1 MIIDGL
7 TQTAIQQA
15 ALRLKRGDLVVI
27 PTETVYGLAADASQ
41 PLAVEKIFHC
51 KKRPHSNPLI
61 VHIADVSQL
70 TDWAVAIPLVAYQLA
85 ERFWPGPLTLIL
97 HKAPSVSDLITAG
110 QATVALR
117 IPAHPVAQ
125 QVLRAFGG
133 GLAAP
138 SANRFTEVSPTLA
151 AHVALD
157 EEVLI
162 LDGGPA
168 QVGIESTIVDCSGE
182 HVAILRPGMLSAD
195 MISEVVGYEVFYQQ
209 ALEIKRP
216 GQHWLHYSPKAEVV
230 LCDAETVNHM
240 MPLADTGFIVYSVM
254 ISTDACIH
262 LSAEPDA
269 YAQGLYAA
277 LHTLDKRYSRIVVEL
292 PPQIA
297 TWYAVHERLRKA
309 AGL

>member
-15 ALRLKRGDLVVI
+15 ALSLKRGDLVVI
-27 PTETVYGLAADASQ
+27 PTETVYGLAADANQ
-41 PLAVEKIFHC
+41 PQAVEKIFHC

-151 AHVALD
+151 VHVALD

-182 HVAILRPGMLSAD
+182 HVAILRPGMLSAA
-195 MISEVVGYEVFYQQ
+195 MISEVVGYEVCYQQ

-230 LCDAETVNHM
+230 LCDHAALTQWSA
-240 MPLADTGFIVYSVM
+240 MPDTGFMVYSSPLVAV
-254 ISTDACIH
+254 SCVC
-262 LSAEPDA
+262 LSQDPDA
-269 YAQGLYAA
+269 YARDLYAA
-277 LHTLDKRYSRIVVEL
+277 LHRLDKTCRRIVVEL
-292 PPQIA
+292 PPHTA
-297 TWYAVHERLRKA
+297 AWYAVHERLRKA